1 MRTQTYPSDVTD
13 EQWEVMVPV
22 LARNGV
28 WGRPRE
34 VDLREVVNAIF
45 YLVRT
50 GCQGRS
56 LPHDFPHPRSVRYYF
71 DKWRDDGTWQDLN
84 DIPVI

>member
-1 MRTQTYPSDVTD
+1 MAKRVAYPSDVTD
-13 EQWEVMVPV
+13 GQWELMVPV

-34 VDLREVVNAIF
+34 VDLREVDRREGVTALF
-45 YLVRT
+45 SRVRT

-56 LPHDFPHPRSVRYYF
+56 WPHAFPQPRSVRYYF
-71 DKWRDDGTWQDLN
+71 DKRRDDGT
-84 DIPVI
+84 